1 MKKTSAKKKYSAP
14 KMKVTE
20 LKHQANLLQYS
31 NQLNMADPV
40 KDYFA

>member
-14 KMKVTE
+14 KMKIAE
-20 LKHQANLLQYS
+20 LKQKTSLLAYS
-31 NQLNMADPV
+31 DQFGMADQV